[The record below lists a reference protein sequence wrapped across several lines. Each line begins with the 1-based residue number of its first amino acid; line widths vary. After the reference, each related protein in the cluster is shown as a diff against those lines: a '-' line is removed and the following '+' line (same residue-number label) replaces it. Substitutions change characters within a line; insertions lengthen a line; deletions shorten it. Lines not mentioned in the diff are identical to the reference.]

1 MTNPGLLS
9 ERLTVLP
16 PRLETIAFS
25 GAHGIHHDSVVGQV
39 NVNTQIGGDCLLS
52 GCVQTN
58 VQINVA
64 PVISI
69 QPIPWRSGQG

>member
-58 VQINVA
+58 VQVNVA

-69 QPIPWRSGQG
+69 QLIPWRSQG